1 MDLHRSGPPPRVIDC
16 LRAGLPLSSLLQ
28 HLLLDLGHPDVLVL
42 GNTTAQLRGSSSE
55 PRSVSPRFRCHAA
68 KHVPN
73 VSDLRVH
80 KLLPRDPL
88 TGTRGPE
95 STAPLLRQQPAKTGA
110 PLLPETLQCLPEHL
124 TCTPARNASAGDV
137 SRCNS
142 QISSDREAF
151 LAAEA

>member
-95 STAPLLRQQPAKTGA
+95 STAPRRSLVYCTGREA
-110 PLLPETLQCLPEHL
+110 RKGVGRCLK
-124 TCTPARNASAGDV
+124 
-137 SRCNS
+137 
-142 QISSDREAF
+142 ISSRTTPV
-151 LAAEA
+151 